1 MFPSYMTIISDDRT
15 ELEEE
20 RRLCYV
26 GITRAMKDLTMTS
39 ARQRMIRGE
48 TQYNKVSRFV
58 HEIPRELVD
67 LGREALPERKTDN
80 MPRNTAYQ
88 QMRADFRKP
97 AYSTAQTAAPAF
109 RPGSAVGTP
118 EGGLDYEVGDTVRHV
133 KFGTGMVL
141 NIVKGGKDY
150 EVTVDIERFGT
161 NKMFAAFAKLQKIQV
176 T

>member
-1 MFPSYMTIISDDRT
+1 
-15 ELEEE
+15 
-20 RRLCYV
+20 
-26 GITRAMKDLTMTS
+26 
-39 ARQRMIRGE
+39 
-48 TQYNKVSRFV
+48 
-58 HEIPRELVD
+58 
-67 LGREALPERKTDN
+67 

-109 RPGSAVGTP
+109 RPGSAMGTP

-150 EVTVDIERFGT
+150 EVTVDFERFGT
-161 NKMFAAFAKLQKIQV
+161 KKMFAAFAKLQKIQV